1 MAEDYQA
8 IIDAGQNLGAP
19 IILTDG
25 GSYAVIPEGSK
36 IEDLERFLGRPIRAR
51 AAVAAKTAETFAAY
65 VKRFQDG
72 GATVIFADQEE
83 FALLGVID
91 YHEPSTAADPALP
104 GFREHRISYT
114 APRSL
119 EWKTWRDA
127 NGKQMTQADFA
138 RFIEDNVVDIR
149 SPAGAEVLEVSR
161 GLQAKSSV
169 EFASAIRLSDGSQQF
184 TYSETIE
191 GATSKGTM
199 RVPEEFT
206 LGIPVFFG
214 GQAYSVVARLRYRI
228 KDGKLVLWYD
238 LYRPEYIEKD
248 AFEAVVADVGEKT
261 GIEIWHGVP

>member
-8 IIDAGQNLGAP
+8 IIDAGQNLGQPKAAG
-19 IILTDG
+19 DG
-25 GSYAVIPEGSK
+25 LYAVIPEGSTV
-36 IEDLERFLGRPIRAR
+36 EDLERFLDAPIRAR
-51 AAVAAKTAETFAAY
+51 ATVTAKTAETFSAY
-65 VKRFQDG
+65 VNRFKILG
-72 GATVIFADQEE
+72 GAAPKTAVFADQEK
-83 FALLGVID
+83 FTLVGIID
-91 YHEPSTAADPALP
+91 YHGFGEPA
-104 GFREHRISYT
+104 FREHRVSYT

-119 EWKTWRDA
+119 EWQTWKGK
-127 NGKQMTQADFA
+127 NGQTMSQTDFA

-184 TYSETIE
+184 TYAETID
-191 GATSKGTM
+191 GSTAKGTM
-199 RVPEEFT
+199 KVPEEFT

-228 KDGKLVLWYD
+228 KEGKLVLWYD

-248 AFEAVVADVGEKT
+248 AFEQIVADVGEKT